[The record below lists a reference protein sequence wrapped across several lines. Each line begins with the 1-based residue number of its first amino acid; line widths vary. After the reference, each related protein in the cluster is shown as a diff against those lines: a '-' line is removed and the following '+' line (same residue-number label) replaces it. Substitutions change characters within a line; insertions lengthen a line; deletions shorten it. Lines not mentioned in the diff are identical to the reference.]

1 MRYLDEVP
9 IERRRVFLRVDF
21 NVPLTEGGKVASD
34 LRIRLSLPSI
44 RYILN
49 RRGRLI
55 LASHLGRPK
64 GEVVPEVSLGPVAE
78 SLSGL
83 LGQEVAFA
91 PDCVGPEVEAM
102 VQNLA
107 PGEALLLEN
116 LRFHPEEEAN
126 DPSFS
131 QALARL
137 AHIYAND
144 AFSSTHRV
152 HASVVGITQFVE
164 QAVAGFLLKTEL
176 SRLGALLAGPERPFL
191 VIIGGAKVSG
201 KLKVIERL
209 LDRIDSL
216 ILGGGMA
223 YTFLK
228 AKGVKV
234 GRSLVEEGL
243 LAMASKILGEAYE
256 RRLKVLLP
264 MDHIVA
270 PVPPGAGATQGIWN
284 EQEDIPE
291 GLMGLDIGP
300 RSREA
305 FIDEIRKARTIFWN
319 GPMGLFE
326 TEAFQEGTSTI
337 AKEMAQSKATTIVG
351 GGDTLA
357 AVAHLNLLDKMSHVS
372 TGGGATLDY
381 LAGKTLPGI
390 EALRRKAS

>member
-34 LRIRLSLPSI
+34 LRVRLSLPSI
-44 RYILN
+44 RYVLN
-49 RRGRLI
+49 RKGRLI

-64 GEVVPEVSLGPVAE
+64 GKVVSELSLRPVAE

-91 PDCVGPEVEAM
+91 PDCVGPDVEAM
-102 VQNLA
+102 VHNLA
-107 PGEALLLEN
+107 PGEVLLLEN

-126 DPSFS
+126 DPAFS
-131 QALARL
+131 RALAGL

-144 AFSSTHRV
+144 AFSSTHRA

-164 QAVAGFLLKTEL
+164 QAVAGFLMKTEL

-191 VIIGGAKVSG
+191 AIIGGAKVSG
-201 KLKVIERL
+201 KLEVIERL
-209 LDRIDSL
+209 LDRVDSL

-228 AKGVKV
+228 ARGVKV
-234 GRSLVEEGL
+234 GLSLVEEGL

-264 MDHIVA
+264 IDHIVA
-270 PVPPGAGATQGIWN
+270 PATEGVRATQGTWN
-284 EQEDIPE
+284 EGKDIPGE
-291 GLMGLDIGP
+291 SMGLDIGP
-300 RSREA
+300 KSRKL
-305 FIDEIRKARTIFWN
+305 FIDEIRKAKTIFWN
-319 GPMGLFE
+319 GPLGLFE
-326 TEAFQEGTSTI
+326 TEAFQEGTAAI
-337 AKEMAQSKATTIVG
+337 AKEMAQAKATTIVG

-357 AVAHLNLLDKMSHVS
+357 AVADLNLLDKMSHVS

-381 LAGKTLPGI
+381 LAGKVLPGI
-390 EALRRKAS
+390 EALRRKA